1 MRVLHRVFRCASAI
15 ALVLVLG
22 SCEILGLTMGGSG
35 RRAELGRQRAKWA
48 SQQITSYNLVYR
60 RDCFCGVE
68 FTTPTYIEVRSGDIA
83 TARYAESDAP
93 IPLWVQDRLPTV
105 EALFDV
111 IDDAIDR
118 EVDLLEVVYDP
129 ARGYPRSIAIDYRF
143 STADDEV
150 THVVSGL
157 EIMLPPIVP

>member
-1 MRVLHRVFRCASAI
+1 MRVLHRALRCAGAI

-22 SCEILGLTMGGSG
+22 SCEIFGLAIGGSG

-48 SQQITSYNLVYR
+48 RQQITSYNLVYR
-60 RDCFCGVE
+60 RDCFCGIE
-68 FTTPTYIEVRSGDIA
+68 FVTPTYIEVRAGGIS
-83 TARYAESDAP
+83 TARYSESDAP
-93 IPLWVQDRLPTV
+93 LPLWVQDRLPTV
-105 EALFDV
+105 EALFDIV
-111 IDDAIDR
+111 DNALDR

-129 ARGYPRSIAIDYRF
+129 ALGYPRRIAIDYRF